1 MYTEVKC
8 LRNIVAC
15 RCPILSTLLV
25 SWACFFTA
33 QVKYFGCFFLSST
46 HRGQGTSFRIWEWSD
61 SVFGHNLM
69 KWFQMGLE
77 VV

>member
-15 RCPILSTLLV
+15 RRPVLSTLLV

-33 QVKYFGCFFLSST
+33 QVKYFGCFFCLVHT
-46 HRGQGTSFRIWEWSD
+46 
-61 SVFGHNLM
+61 
-69 KWFQMGLE
+69 E
-77 VV
+77 VRELHFVYGNGATLCLAIT